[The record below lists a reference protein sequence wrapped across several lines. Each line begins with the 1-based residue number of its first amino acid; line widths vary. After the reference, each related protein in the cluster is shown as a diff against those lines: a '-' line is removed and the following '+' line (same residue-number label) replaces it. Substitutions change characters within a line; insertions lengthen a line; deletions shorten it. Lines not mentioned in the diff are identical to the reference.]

1 MEWGMTRKKI
11 EKEGVFAR
19 VYIHIFFTSVSKPM
33 AAMADPSKQAEAAV
47 NAFWK
52 PGVKPTIEL
61 KVATPI
67 NL

>member
-1 MEWGMTRKKI
+1 
-11 EKEGVFAR
+11 
-19 VYIHIFFTSVSKPM
+19 M

-47 NAFWK
+47 NVFWK

-61 KVATPI
+61 NVATPI